1 MKYVEKCHFDWVLL
15 TVTDVMNGK
24 RDIQVLKRM
33 SDYYKKH
40 PIEAT
45 EFVKKDF
52 IVTGYEKE
60 SAAE

>member
-1 MKYVEKCHFDWVLL
+1 MKYVEKCHFDRVLL

-33 SDYYKKH
+33 CDYYENH
-40 PIEAT
+40 PIDAT

-52 IVTGYEKE
+52 TVSGYEK
-60 SAAE
+60 AE